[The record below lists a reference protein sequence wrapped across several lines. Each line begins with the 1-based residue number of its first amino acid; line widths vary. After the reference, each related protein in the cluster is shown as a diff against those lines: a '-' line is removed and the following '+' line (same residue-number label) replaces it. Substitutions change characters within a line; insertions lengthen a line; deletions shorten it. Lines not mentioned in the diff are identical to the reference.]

1 MLALRRDGASRSV
14 VASRAAPHATLPRK
28 AARARVGTEA
38 AAPAR
43 GRDAASRRGS
53 VTREHQIGGGTQ
65 PCR

>member
-14 VASRAAPHATLPRK
+14 VATRAAPHATLPWTAVRG
-28 AARARVGTEA
+28 RVGTED

-43 GRDAASRRGS
+43 GRDAASPRGS
-53 VTREHQIGGGTQ
+53 VTSERRIGGGTQ